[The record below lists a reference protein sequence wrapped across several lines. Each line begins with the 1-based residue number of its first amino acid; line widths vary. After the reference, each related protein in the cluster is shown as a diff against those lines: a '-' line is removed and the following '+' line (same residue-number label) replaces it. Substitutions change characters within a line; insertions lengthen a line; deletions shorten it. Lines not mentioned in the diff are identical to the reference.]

1 MAESA
6 RPNLH
11 PAESGLAH
19 ANVFQGGYEIVQ
31 RTGSGSFSTVYRAR
45 QLSTGQEVA
54 IKLLRSLRDGQGDD
68 GGDNAR
74 FRREMQ
80 LCGER
85 LRPTSDI
92 RSRRE
97 TSERI
102 AG

>member
-45 QLSTGQEVA
+45 QLSTGQ
-54 IKLLRSLRDGQGDD
+54 
-68 GGDNAR
+68 
-74 FRREMQ
+74 
-80 LCGER
+80 
-85 LRPTSDI
+85 
-92 RSRRE
+92 
-97 TSERI
+97 
-102 AG
+102 